1 MSRLTCDMTSV
12 LSLLAAST
20 RSALVEAVTMS
31 GVRMV
36 WAVAGELLQV
46 KNFVPSWLGFPASL
60 TLSQDREKPAP
71 PQTWTRMHTSPF
83 SPHDTV
89 SYVTRLRA
97 DEACL
102 WRVVAPRLVAMV
114 VAVVV

>member
-46 KNFVPSWLGFPASL
+46 KNFVPSWLGGPCFPH
-60 TLSQDREKPAP
+60 TGSQDREK
-71 PQTWTRMHTSPF
+71 H
-83 SPHDTV
+83 
-89 SYVTRLRA
+89 
-97 DEACL
+97 
-102 WRVVAPRLVAMV
+102 
-114 VAVVV
+114 